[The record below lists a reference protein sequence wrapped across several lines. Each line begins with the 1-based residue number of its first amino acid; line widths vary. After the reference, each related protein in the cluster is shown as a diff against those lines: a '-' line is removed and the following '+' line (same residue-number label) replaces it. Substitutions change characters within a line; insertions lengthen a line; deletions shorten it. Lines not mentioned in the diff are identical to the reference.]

1 MASKK
6 TVAKSGSGKR
16 RDAKTVLA
24 LSRKAKAEVAKLL
37 KRNQD
42 GTITRAELET
52 ELEEVEEQL
61 ERMLGMIRHL
71 L

>member
-6 TVAKSGSGKR
+6 TVTKSGSYKR

-24 LSRKAKAEVAKLL
+24 LSKRAKTEVAKLL
-37 KRNQD
+37 KRNQT
-42 GTITRAELET
+42 GTITRADLET
-52 ELEEVEEQL
+52 GLEELEEQL
-61 ERMLGMIRHL
+61 EQMLGMIRHL

>member
-6 TVAKSGSGKR
+6 TVAKSRSDKH
-16 RDAKTVLA
+16 RDAETVLE

-37 KRNQD
+37 KRNQT
-42 GTITRAELET
+42 GTVTREELET
-52 ELEEVEEQL
+52 GLEEVKGQL
-61 ERMLGMIRHL
+61 KKMLGMIRHL

>member
-6 TVAKSGSGKR
+6 TVAKSGSDQR

-24 LSRKAKAEVAKLL
+24 LSKKAKAEVAKLL

-42 GTITRAELET
+42 GTITRAQLET
-52 ELEEVEEQL
+52 ELEEVEDQL